1 MSQLVE
7 AREQMYTI
15 RASNKERARLIQ
27 QQQDELFR
35 SFTSENR
42 QRLFEEVGQILMD
55 QRMRLL
61 QFREVTSHSATID
74 SDSVISELLAAI
86 VIGNPGS
93 CRKGKDG
100 GVDLIAR
107 NEDGDLI
114 DENRPTEQV
123 KKGYRLDPMIDFRM
137 SGTISDDGKKIAL
150 NDGFPKGF
158 NPRLAAVLCEHGS
171 NVQPLKEVEGR
182 LIADEILWRLAGK
195 ALQYDDDNNIWK
207 LCLGKGHRAS
217 EPYEDG
223 QKIVFVLKQERG
235 KLNFGVKTASQ
246 LRALL
251 NSQPAIVHYHHD
263 RRGRP
268 VIAIFILKP
277 SEQEIEE
284 YIEDVVGFSRCS
296 NTACEYR
303 KRGYDRQTVNCPGCD
318 KLNTVEV
325 QPYLFSP
332 ADSARD
338 QLKSDYRD
346 LGAHLVAHGHLG
358 RDGFEVDLFQP
369 TAVYSLEE
377 GGAGENLLLRMATDA
392 QCPDLSIPPLEENEI
407 TPKNFVA
414 QCIHGFYRDILPYL
428 DCANMT
434 RNLMGGT
441 LAEHLQ
447 TLVHGGFGTRSGSNG
462 PDIVQGG
469 MPDFQPP
476 QLMTRAHID
485 NRLQVS
491 EVKLA
496 TGHAGDSMGVEDGS
510 TRLNLGSKRKEMCA
524 WEYLLP
530 VRIVHEEIDGQEF
543 FQVACFAPAD
553 DQMERFREDVAQ
565 YFDVEYPKSS
575 NMQYHAGDF
584 SRDWFG
590 NENHRLDCERTFEYR
605 VQFKSL

>member
-1 MSQLVE
+1 MPRLVE
-7 AREQMYTI
+7 SREEMYAI
-15 RASNKERARLIQ
+15 RANDEERAKLIQ

-35 SFTSENR
+35 DFTEEHR
-42 QRLFEEVGQILMD
+42 QRLFQEVGQIIMD

-61 QFREVTSHSATID
+61 QFREVTSQSATID
-74 SDSVISELLAAI
+74 SDSVISELLAAL
-86 VIGNPGS
+86 VIGNPGR
-93 CRKGKDG
+93 CRKGKDSG
-100 GVDLIAR
+100 EDLIAR

-150 NDGFPKGF
+150 NDGFPESF

-171 NVQPLKEVEGR
+171 NVQPLKVVEDR
-182 LIADEILWRLAGK
+182 LIADEMLWRLAGK
-195 ALQYDDDNNIWK
+195 ALQYDVDNNIWK
-207 LCLGKGHRAS
+207 LCLGRGHRVS

-223 QKIVFVLKQERG
+223 RNIIFDLKQERG
-235 KLNFGVKTASQ
+235 KLNFGKKTVPE

-251 NSQPAIVHYHHD
+251 RSQTAIVHYHHD

-277 SEQEIEE
+277 SEQQIEE
-284 YIEDVVGFSRCS
+284 YIEAVEGFDKCS
-296 NTACEYR
+296 NTDCDFR
-303 KRGYDRQTVNCPGCD
+303 QIGYDRQTVNCPGCNRP
-318 KLNTVEV
+318 NTVEV

-338 QLKSDYRD
+338 ELKSDYRD

-369 TAVYSLEE
+369 TEGYSLEE
-377 GGAGENLLLRMATDA
+377 GGAGEDLLLRMATDE
-392 QCPDLSIPPLEENEI
+392 QCPDLSIPPLEAHER
-407 TPKNFVA
+407 TARNFVE

-434 RNLMGGT
+434 RNLIGGT

-462 PDIVQGG
+462 PDIVEGG
-469 MPDFQPP
+469 MPEFQPP
-476 QLMTRAHID
+476 QLMTRAGID
-485 NRLQVS
+485 NHLQVS

-510 TRLNLGSKRKEMCA
+510 TRLNLGSKRDVMCA
-524 WEYLLP
+524 WESLLP

-543 FQVACFAPAD
+543 FRVACFAPAEG
-553 DQMERFREDVAQ
+553 QMHQFREDVAQ
-565 YFDVEYPKSS
+565 YFDVEHPTSS
-575 NMQYHAGDF
+575 NMQYHAGEFD
-584 SRDWFG
+584 RNWFG
-590 NENHRLDCERTFEYR
+590 NENHRLDCERTFEYKEP
-605 VQFKSL
+605 FY

>member
-1 MSQLVE
+1 MPQRAE
-7 AREQMYTI
+7 GREQMYTI
-15 RASNKERARLIQ
+15 RAANEARARFIQ

-35 SFTSENR
+35 GFTSEHR
-42 QRLFEEVGQILMD
+42 QRLFQEVGQILMD

-61 QFREVTSHSATID
+61 QFREVTSQSATID

-107 NEDGDLI
+107 NGDDDLI

-137 SGTISDDGKKIAL
+137 SGTISDGGKKIEL
-150 NDGFPKGF
+150 NDGFPEGF

-171 NVQPLKEVEGR
+171 NIQPLKIVEDR
-182 LIADEILWRLAGK
+182 LIADEMLWRLAGK
-195 ALQYDDDNNIWK
+195 ALEYDVDNNIWK
-207 LCLGKGHRAS
+207 LCLGQGHRVS

-223 QKIVFVLKQERG
+223 HHIRFDLKQERG
-235 KLNFGVKTASQ
+235 KLNFGVKTVHQ

-268 VIAIFILKP
+268 VIAIFILRP

-284 YIEDVVGFSRCS
+284 YINAVAGFGKCS
-296 NTACEYR
+296 NTECDYR
-303 KRGYDRQTVNCPGCD
+303 QQGYDRKTVNCPGCNRV
-318 KLNTVEV
+318 NTVEV
-325 QPYLFSP
+325 QPYLYSP
-332 ADSARD
+332 VDSARD
-338 QLKSDYRD
+338 ELKSDYRD

-358 RDGFEVDLFQP
+358 RGGFEVDLFQP
-369 TAVYSLEE
+369 TEGLSLEE
-377 GGAGENLLLRMATDA
+377 GGAGENMLLRMATVE
-392 QCPDLSIPPLEENEI
+392 QCPNLFIPPLGEGEC
-407 TPKNFVA
+407 TPENFVA

-447 TLVHGGFGTRSGSNG
+447 TLVYGGIGTRSGSNG
-462 PDIVQGG
+462 PDIVEGG
-469 MPDFQPP
+469 MPEFEPL
-476 QLMTRAHID
+476 QLMRRAAID
-485 NRLQVS
+485 NLLQVS

-510 TRLNLGSKRKEMCA
+510 TRLNLGSKHNEMCA
-524 WEYLLP
+524 WENLLP
-530 VRIVHEEIDGQEF
+530 VRIVHEEIDGREF
-543 FQVACFAPAD
+543 FRVACFAPAEG
-553 DQMERFREDVAQ
+553 QMQQFREDVAQ
-565 YFDVEYPKSS
+565 YFDVEHPTSS
-575 NMQYHAGDF
+575 NMQYHAGGFD
-584 SRDWFG
+584 RDWFG
-590 NENHRLDCERTFEYR
+590 NENHRLNCVRTFEYEER
-605 VQFKSL
+605 F